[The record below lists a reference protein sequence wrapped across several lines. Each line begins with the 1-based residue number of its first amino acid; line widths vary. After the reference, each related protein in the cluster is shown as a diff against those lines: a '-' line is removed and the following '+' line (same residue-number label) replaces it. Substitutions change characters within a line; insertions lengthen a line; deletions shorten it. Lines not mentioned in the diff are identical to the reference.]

1 MVTSNSQTSSGPS
14 VSMAIRVRLVRLGK
28 TETQLAQNLGVAPRT
43 VQRWIAT
50 GQWGLRTL
58 DEVARF
64 LDWDNAIDIIN
75 ASRHEKS
82 PQVEATG
89 NETQKD

>member
-1 MVTSNSQTSSGPS
+1 MTSNSPNTFGSS

-28 TETQLAQNLGVAPRT
+28 TETQLAQNLGVSLRT

-50 GQWGLRTL
+50 GQWGFQTL
-58 DEVARF
+58 DKVARF

-75 ASRHEKS
+75 ASRYERS
-82 PQVEATG
+82 PQVSAAG
-89 NETQKD
+89 DETRKD